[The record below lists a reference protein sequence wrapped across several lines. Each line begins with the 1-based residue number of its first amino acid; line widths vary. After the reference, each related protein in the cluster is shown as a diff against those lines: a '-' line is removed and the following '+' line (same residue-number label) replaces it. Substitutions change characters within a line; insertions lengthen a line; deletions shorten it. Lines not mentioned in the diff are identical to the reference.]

1 MSILQIFWLFWRTLL
16 CGEKSL
22 GDPRP
27 YQTGL
32 RFQVTPSNIFVVYPS
47 IVTEITGLGFSFQP
61 LSWQSIDSVNL
72 TEISAQMWQGGHV
85 AGLHRASTNLLCKRY
100 FRTPMHRNWLINVN
114 YSSTPEDSVSKILLE
129 VHGEFISTLVQ
140 CRARMTSS
148 FTGRFW
154 CMVNEGNSPQTV
166 EARLGTVGVCI
177 KIGHPMK
184 ISRFTKF
191 THIEYEFSPK

>member
-1 MSILQIFWLFWRTLL
+1 MW
-16 CGEKSL
+16 GEKPWRPKTIPDWAQVSSDSIEHL
-22 GDPRP
+22 CRLPLHRNGDHWSW
-27 YQTGL
+27 
-32 RFQVTPSNIFVVYPS
+32 FQ
-47 IVTEITGLGFSFQP
+47 
-61 LSWQSIDSVNL
+61 LSAAQLAEHWLSESQG
-72 TEISAQMWQGGHV
+72 SAQMWQWGHV